1 MKKSSLLFLALVLL
15 TVHSCRKQEP
25 AASSDA
31 FGKPDA
37 TLLDQFIREKLET
50 QGQFLWA
57 WADDAQVWTALANA
71 DFVLSVGYQTEGE
84 TNVADRLH
92 ELNIQT
98 PAWKAV
104 RQSLLDLILASERRI
119 NPALTE
125 ASLFAF
131 PENAVLPVFDV
142 FIKNPAT
149 ITLLRQSSLTRYAEP
164 IGYEPF
170 KVAQVIDRSDS
181 GCGSNTPATDL
192 TSADYTTI
200 TPGCKQSWNHPYHKV
215 TEGWANS
222 PNAGAGI
229 TVAIIDSGCDSDQ
242 ENLGSS
248 FNQGMS
254 TGRTVTK
261 LVTLPQQTNFW
272 GQPVGSPETP
282 NDGCGHGTSM
292 QGACLAPRGTDG
304 ASVGVAYKANLVS
317 IRAATDVFLDESRES
332 VGVANAYTTAGNNA
346 NVRIISMSLGR
357 LTSSSQISDAV
368 KYAYGKGKL
377 IFCAAGTSFWW
388 STWFVGVIFPA
399 NMAEAVAV
407 TGVQDNLNSA
417 CNTCHTGSKV
427 DFVVVMEKASNDRH
441 PITLADYSDVPAT
454 VGGSSVSTATTAGI
468 AALVWSKYP
477 SWTRAQ
483 VLSRLTTSANYYPNR
498 NGSFGWGRINAQLAT
513 Q

>member
-1 MKKSSLLFLALVLL
+1 MKKSFLLLITLVLL
-15 TVHSCRKQEP
+15 TVHSCRKQESNITP
-25 AASSDA
+25 DISV
-31 FGKPDA
+31 KPDPA
-37 TLLDQFIREKLET
+37 SLDQYIREKLES

-57 WADDAQVWTALANA
+57 WATDEQVWTALANA
-71 DFVLSVGYQTEGE
+71 DFVLSVGYRPVG
-84 TNVADRLH
+84 VANAEDHLH
-92 ELNIQT
+92 ELNIQS
-98 PAWKAV
+98 PIWKAA
-104 RQSLLDLILASERRI
+104 RQSLLDLILASERRL

-131 PENAVLPVFDV
+131 AENDVLPVFDV

-149 ITLLRQSSLTRYAEP
+149 ISLIRQSALIRYAEP

-170 KVAQVIDRSDS
+170 KTQVAERSDS
-181 GCGSNTPATDL
+181 GCGYNIPATDL

-200 TPGCKQSWNHPYHKV
+200 TPACKQSWNHPFHKI
-215 TEGWANS
+215 TEGWTNS

-229 TVAIIDSGCDSDQ
+229 TVAIIDTGCDSDQ

-248 FNQGMS
+248 FNQGLS

-261 LVTLPQQTNFW
+261 LVTLPQATNFW

-282 NDGCGHGTSM
+282 NDLCGHGTSM

-304 ASVGVAYKANLVS
+304 TSVGIAYKANLVS
-317 IRAATDVFLDESRES
+317 IRAAADVYLDESRES
-332 VGVANAYTTAGNNA
+332 VGVANAFTTAGNNA
-346 NVRIISMSLGR
+346 SVRIISMSMGR

-368 KYAYGKGKL
+368 KYAHGKGKL
-377 IFCAAGTSFWW
+377 IFCAAGTSFSW
-388 STWFVGVIFPA
+388 SSWFVGVIFPA
-399 NMAEAVAV
+399 TMAEAVAV
-407 TGVQDNLNSA
+407 TGIQDNLSSA

-427 DFVVVMEKASNDRH
+427 DFVLVMEKASNDRH
-441 PITLADYSDVPAT
+441 PLTLADYSDSPAT
-454 VGGSSVSTATTAGI
+454 VGGSSVSTASTAGI

-477 SWTRAQ
+477 AWTRDQ
-483 VLSRLTTSANYYPNR
+483 VLNRLKTSANYYPSR